1 MRRREFIVGFASAA
15 AWPVA
20 ARAQQRIPTVGL
32 LVAGGPSEQVA
43 TFVAAFRQ
51 GLSQAG
57 FVDPANIFIEYR
69 YGGNDVRRL
78 PELAADLVSHRVAVI
93 ATLGGP
99 APVRA
104 AEAATA
110 TIPIVFETGG
120 DPVQA
125 GLVASLNRP
134 GGNATGVAILSPDIE
149 PKRLGLLHELLP
161 QAMRFAVMINPS
173 SDPAGAAS
181 RVSELQAAAEAMGVH
196 IDVLYAVNSGE
207 IDGAFARLAQ
217 NRVEALL
224 VATNALFSDRTV
236 QIATLAAH
244 YAVPAMYFSR
254 PAAAVGGLISYGPS
268 YPDEVRQVGIYVGR
282 ILKGEKAA
290 DLPVMRPTKFDLV
303 INLQTAKVLGLE
315 IPPQLLARAD
325 EVIE

>member
-1 MRRREFIVGFASAA
+1 MRRRQFIAGLGSAA

-20 ARAQQRIPTVGL
+20 GWAQQAIVPTVGL
-32 LVAGGPSEQVA
+32 LVTGLREPNA

-57 FVDPANIFIEYR
+57 FAEPANVFIEYR

-78 PELAADLVSHRVAVI
+78 PELAADLVNRRVAVI

-99 APVRA
+99 QPVRA
-104 AEAATA
+104 AQAATA

-134 GGNATGVAILSPDIE
+134 GGNATGIAILSPDLE

-161 QAMRFAVMINPS
+161 RAMRFAVMINPNS
-173 SDPAGAAS
+173 NALAS
-181 RVSELQAAAEAMGVH
+181 RVGELQAAAATIGVP
-196 IDVLYAVNSGE
+196 IDVLYAANSSE
-207 IDGAFARLAQ
+207 IDRAFVRLAQ
-217 NRVEALL
+217 NRAEALL
-224 VATNALFSDRTV
+224 VATSPLFSDRAV
-236 QIATLAAH
+236 QIATLAAR
-244 YAVPAMYFSR
+244 YAVPAMYSGR
-254 PAAAVGGLISYGPS
+254 DQAAVGGLISYGPN
-268 YPDEVRQVGIYVGR
+268 YADQVRQVGIYVGR
-282 ILKGEKAA
+282 ILNGEKAA
-290 DLPVMRPTKFDLV
+290 DLPVMRPTKFELV
-303 INLQTAKVLGLE
+303 INLKTANVLGLTV
-315 IPPQLLARAD
+315 PPTLLARAD